1 MLTRLV
7 KSIVNT
13 SNNTLAIG
21 TADTNITNTVLK
33 RIANTNTNTFMTILF
48 TVFTFS
54 NVHFFT
60 QSSIN
65 KANKMTVVEKM
76 AISL

>member
-1 MLTRLV
+1 MAEWIGLNLGWSEMLTRLV

-33 RIANTNTNTFMTILF
+33 RIANTNAYTCLLYT
-48 TVFTFS
+48 S
-54 NVHFFT
+54 D
-60 QSSIN
+60 
-65 KANKMTVVEKM
+65 AADE
-76 AISL
+76 